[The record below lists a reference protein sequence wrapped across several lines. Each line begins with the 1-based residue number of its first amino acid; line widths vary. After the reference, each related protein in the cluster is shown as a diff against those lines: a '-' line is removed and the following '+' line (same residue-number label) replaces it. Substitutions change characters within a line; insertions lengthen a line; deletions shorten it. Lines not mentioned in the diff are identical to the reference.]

1 VPESLLSLENV
12 SVAYGGSV
20 AVFGATLTVN
30 EGEIVGLLGPNGAGK
45 TTTLLTIAGFLRS
58 RSGRIVY
65 NGADIGSMPAHLLA
79 RRGVGLVP
87 DDRGLVSGLTVA
99 ENLALVRNRAADPYE
114 IFPELSRLANVRAGV
129 LSGGEQ
135 QMLAL
140 ARVLAARPKLL
151 LIDEL
156 SLGLAPAVVTRL
168 LAVLRDAVRDF
179 GTAVLLVEQHIEQA
193 LANADRAYIMVRGR
207 TSEGTD
213 AAFLRE
219 NPELIEASYLG
230 VSTLSGA

>member
-20 AVFGATLTVN
+20 AVFDASLTVH

-58 RSGRIVY
+58 RSGRICY
-65 NGADIGSMPAHLLA
+65 DGADIDSMPPHLLA
-79 RRGVGLVP
+79 RRGLGLVP

-99 ENLALVRNRAADPYE
+99 ENLALVRDRAVDPYE

-156 SLGLAPAVVTRL
+156 SLGLAPALVTRL
-168 LAVLRDAVRDF
+168 LAVLRDAVRDY

-193 LANADRAYIMVRGR
+193 LATADRAYIMVRGR
-207 TSEGTD
+207 TSDAAD

-219 NPELIEASYLG
+219 NPDLIEASYLG
-230 VSTLSGA
+230 VSTLNA